1 MALALDPLSV
11 AIGAT
16 ADEAEYVAELGA
28 LTLQGVRRKTPQL
41 EALKEGARKQLK
53 ELASASSGSF
63 VESADCVH
71 RVRDELARVKR
82 HLEALESHLPLSAV
96 QADAQRRIDER
107 RSNIALLAK
116 HADVLE
122 VLEQPMLMDTC
133 VRNGFIDEAL
143 ELEAAVRSRALV
155 HANVPIAVRVAV
167 EVSAHM
173 GELRD
178 ALLTQLAGPLQLP
191 DAMRVVGY
199 LRRMGAHAMS
209 EADLR
214 AVFVRNR
221 TIFFTQA
228 EATLPRD
235 SPATFLLKYIDL
247 CRVHWYDTVTH
258 YRAVFA
264 ADDEAA
270 ATMPAAPM
278 PNPPCENAPPA
289 GVSATQLGNLL
300 LGKWAIE
307 RIDEFVL
314 TLRTWLPRVREGA
327 FLANLIEQCS
337 YSARSL
343 ARVGMDVSAFARGPF
358 RDAVLELLDD
368 GLAAAKEHWL
378 DAIRVH
384 KWNVPH
390 ASAAAVAAL
399 APSGSGTTGAPDAD
413 AAAAGGS
420 GGSVGSGADRTATSP
435 APPLALLQHP
445 PVAVLLN
452 HFLVVFN
459 EMRSCAPYELRPAFF
474 NQVATTLRDC
484 VRALADAREAAIALG
499 LGAREH
505 FRSLCACMA
514 EHLVPYLAVCL
525 DVLVPVWVPP
535 PELQPAGGA
544 PTDDGLAARLVEV
557 VLEWLRPLHDER
569 AAQVQGEAAQEH
581 HDARQQEVASG

>member
-1 MALALDPLSV
+1 MKAVPLDPLAV

-16 ADEAEYVAELGA
+16 ADETEYVAELGA

-53 ELASASSGSF
+53 ELASVSSGSF

-96 QADAQRRIDER
+96 QADAQRCIDER
-107 RSNIALLAK
+107 RRNVALLAK

-178 ALLTQLAGPLQLP
+178 VLLTQLAGPLQLP

-270 ATMPAAPM
+270 ATTPAAPM

-314 TLRTWLPRVREGA
+314 TCARALSSPISSNSAPIRR
-327 FLANLIEQCS
+327 
-337 YSARSL
+337 ARSL
-343 ARVGMDVSAFARGPF
+343 ASAWMCRRSRAVPLVMLCWSFSTTGSLPLRSIGSMPYACTSGTFRTRPLPPSHPSRHQARARP
-358 RDAVLELLDD
+358 ELQMPMRQP
-368 GLAAAKEHWL
+368 LAA
-378 DAIRVH
+378 V
-384 KWNVPH
+384 
-390 ASAAAVAAL
+390 SAAAQIAQPPARRRRWRYCSIHRWLCFSTTFSSSSTRCDRARRMSCALPSSIRSRRRCETACARSPMRVRLPSPWAQAL
-399 APSGSGTTGAPDAD
+399 ASISARYARAWPST
-413 AAAAGGS
+413 
-420 GGSVGSGADRTATSP
+420 
-435 APPLALLQHP
+435 
-445 PVAVLLN
+445 
-452 HFLVVFN
+452 
-459 EMRSCAPYELRPAFF
+459 
-474 NQVATTLRDC
+474 
-484 VRALADAREAAIALG
+484 
-499 LGAREH
+499 
-505 FRSLCACMA
+505 
-514 EHLVPYLAVCL
+514 
-525 DVLVPVWVPP
+525 
-535 PELQPAGGA
+535 
-544 PTDDGLAARLVEV
+544 
-557 VLEWLRPLHDER
+557 
-569 AAQVQGEAAQEH
+569 
-581 HDARQQEVASG
+581 